1 MPFVSVNGAAIHYG
15 LGSPQDAARG
25 PTAVFVHGAGGAEEQ
40 WRFQL
45 RHLGTR
51 WNALAVDL
59 PGHGES
65 QGTGCRTIG
74 AYRDFVRDLLDSLAI
89 DRAVLVGHSMGVM
102 VVLDYYRQF
111 GVDRLK
117 ALVLEDMTRHQPR

>member
-15 LGSPQDAARG
+15 LGSPFDTARG
-25 PTAVFVHGAGGAEEQ
+25 PTLVFVHGAGGAQEQ

-45 RHLGTR
+45 RHLGPR

-74 AYRDFVRDLLDSLAI
+74 EYRDFVRDLLEALAI
-89 DRAVLVGHSMGVM
+89 RRAVLRRTDYVRLAPAPILRMGTRRAALH
-102 VVLDYYRQF
+102 LDLF
-111 GVDRLK
+111 
-117 ALVLEDMTRHQPR
+117 EQPG